1 MKKLALCLGLAIALP
16 FVAPAEALAQAKVRI
31 AIWEFDN
38 NSQGSW
44 WFSDQLGPAVRNHID
59 TAFSE
64 NAQLA
69 RQFSIIERDKL
80 ALVMKEQGLA
90 TSGALDA
97 SSAAAVGK
105 LLGVRYIVVGAV
117 DSFSINSTRAN
128 TNRLGGIGVN
138 SVSAETVV
146 SMRIIDTTTGERLV
160 AVNAEGKVNK
170 GGGAFRGT
178 SLSRDAEWGL
188 ASEAA
193 EKAAEELVKK
203 FVAGNYASRFVAEGV
218 NTRLE
223 GKVIK
228 VDGDRAWINLGT
240 AAGLKVGDRFQ
251 VFAVGEALIDPD
263 TGANLGATEEQTG
276 SAEVVEA
283 QEKFSIVRVNGKV
296 EAKSLLRRVAGT

>member
-1 MKKLALCLGLAIALP
+1 MRKLALCLGLAMALP
-16 FVAPAEALAQAKVRI
+16 LVAPAHALAQAKVRI

-44 WFSDQLGPAVRNHID
+44 WFSSQLGPAVRNHVD

-69 RQFSIIERDKL
+69 RQFSIVERDKL
-80 ALVMKEQGLA
+80 ALVLKEQGLA
-90 TSGALDA
+90 TSGALDPA
-97 SSAAAVGK
+97 TAAKVGQ

-117 DSFSINSTRAN
+117 DSFTINNTRAG
-128 TNRLGGIGVN
+128 TNRLGGLAVN
-138 SVSAETVV
+138 SVSAETTI
-146 SMRIIDTTTGERLV
+146 SMRVIDTTTGERLV
-160 AVNAEGKVNK
+160 AVNAEGRVNK

-188 ASEAA
+188 ANEAA
-193 EKAAEELVKK
+193 EKAADELVKK

-218 NTRLE
+218 NTKLE

-240 AAGLKVGDRFQ
+240 SAGLKVGDRFT
-251 VFAVGEALIDPD
+251 VFALGEALIDPD
-263 TGANLGATEEQTG
+263 TGANLGSTDEQTG
-276 SAEVVEA
+276 TAEVIEA
-283 QEKFSIVRVNGKV
+283 QEKFAVVRVTGKV
-296 EAKSLLRRVAGT
+296 DAKSVLRSVSGS

>member
-1 MKKLALCLGLAIALP
+1 MRKLALCVGLAVALP
-16 FVAPAEALAQAKVRI
+16 LLAPAQALAQAKVRI
-31 AIWEFDN
+31 AIWEFEN
-38 NSQGSW
+38 NSQARW

-64 NAQLA
+64 NAELA
-69 RQFSIIERDKL
+69 RQFSVIEREQL
-80 ALVMKEQGLA
+80 ALVLKEQGLA
-90 TSGALDA
+90 TTGAVDPKT
-97 SSAAAVGK
+97 AANVGK
-105 LLGVRYIVVGAV
+105 LLGVRYILTGAV
-117 DSFSINSTRAN
+117 DSFTINNTRAA
-128 TNRLGGIGVN
+128 TTRLGGLGGNQVT
-138 SVSAETVV
+138 AEAII
-146 SMRIIDTTTGERLV
+146 SMRIIDTTTAERLV

-170 GGGAFRGT
+170 GGVAIRGT

-218 NTRLE
+218 TTKLE

-240 AAGLKVGDRFQ
+240 SAGLKVGDRFT

-263 TGANLGATEEQTG
+263 TGANLGSTDEQTG
-276 SAEVVEA
+276 TAEVVEA
-283 QEKFSIVRVNGKV
+283 HEKFAIVRVTGTV
-296 EAKSLLRRVAGT
+296 DARSVLRTPSGT

>member
-16 FVAPAEALAQAKVRI
+16 LVAPAEALAQAKVRI

-59 TAFSE
+59 NAFSE
-64 NAQLA
+64 NSQLA
-69 RQFSIIERDKL
+69 RQFSVIERDKL

-90 TSGALDA
+90 TSGAINA

-105 LLGVRYIVVGAV
+105 LLGVRYILVGAV
-117 DSFSINSTRAN
+117 DSFTINSTRAG

-138 SVSAETVV
+138 SVTAEATI
-146 SMRIIDTTTGERLV
+146 SMRIIDTNTGERLV
-160 AVNAEGKVNK
+160 SVNAEGKVNK

-193 EKAAEELVKK
+193 EKASQELVKK

-218 NTRLE
+218 NAKLE

-228 VDGDRAWINLGT
+228 VDGDRAWINLGSSS
-240 AAGLKVGDRFQ
+240 GLKVGDRFT
-251 VFAVGEALIDPD
+251 VFAIGEALIDPD
-263 TGANLGATEEQTG
+263 TGANLGSTDEQTG
-276 SAEVVEA
+276 TAEVVEA
-283 QEKFSIVRVNGKV
+283 HEKFAIVRVTGKV
-296 EAKSLLRRVAGT
+296 EARSILRKTSGT

>member
-1 MKKLALCLGLAIALP
+1 MKRLALCLGLAMALP
-16 FVAPAEALAQAKVRI
+16 LAAPVQADAQGKVRI

-64 NAQLA
+64 DAQLA

-97 SSAAAVGK
+97 TSAAAVGK
-105 LLGVRYIVVGAV
+105 LLGVRYILVGAV
-117 DSFSINSTRAN
+117 DSFTINSTRAN

-146 SMRIIDTTTGERLV
+146 SMRVIDTTTGERLV

-193 EKAAEELVKK
+193 EKAAQELVKK

-218 NTRLE
+218 NAKLE

-228 VDGDRAWINLGT
+228 VDGDRAWINLGSS
-240 AAGLKVGDRFQ
+240 AGLKVGDRFT
-251 VFAVGEALIDPD
+251 VFALGEALIDPD
-263 TGANLGATEEQTG
+263 TGANLGSSEEQTG
-276 SAEVVEA
+276 TAEVIEA
-283 QEKFSIVRVNGKV
+283 QEKFAIVRVTGTV
-296 EAKSLLRRVAGT
+296 DAKSVLRKPSGT

>member
-1 MKKLALCLGLAIALP
+1 MRKLALCLGLAVALP
-16 FVAPAEALAQAKVRI
+16 LLAPAQALAQAKVRI

-69 RQFSIIERDKL
+69 KQFSVIEREQL
-80 ALVMKEQGLA
+80 ALVLKEQGLA
-90 TSGALDA
+90 TTGAVDPA
-97 SSAAAVGK
+97 TAANVGK
-105 LLGVRYIVVGAV
+105 LLGVRYILTGAV
-117 DSFSINSTRAN
+117 DSFTINSTRAA
-128 TNRLGGIGVN
+128 TNRLGGVGVN
-138 SVSAETVV
+138 SVSAETII
-146 SMRIIDTTTGERLV
+146 SMRIIDTQTAERLV
-160 AVNAEGKVNK
+160 AVNAEGKVSK

-193 EKAAEELVKK
+193 EKAAQELVKK

-218 NTRLE
+218 NTKLE

-228 VDGDRAWINLGT
+228 VDGDRAWINLGSS
-240 AAGLKVGDRFQ
+240 AGLKVGDRFT

-263 TGANLGATEEQTG
+263 TGANLGSTDEQTG
-276 SAEVVEA
+276 TAEVVEA
-283 QEKFSIVRVNGKV
+283 HEKFAIVRVTGKV
-296 EAKSLLRRVAGT
+296 DTRSVLRKPSGT